1 MYATRAETSDAIRIR
16 NIVLFIK
23 RDQLQ
28 PETRRPYAELV
39 VERMASALRSPLREL
54 FSGDTFLIPVPG
66 AGLTR
71 PKTVWPALSI
81 CEALRTTG
89 LGASVTTVLRR
100 VRAVPK
106 SAGSQNRPSL
116 HDHYESF
123 AVQGT
128 LDRPKSIVLVD
139 DVVTSGT
146 TLMAGARRLN
156 EAFSGAVITAF
167 ALARVHSTGEPP
179 HLVQPVIERIVVAGA
194 RCRREPLS

>member
-1 MYATRAETSDAIRIR
+1 LVYATRSEASDAIRIR
-16 NIVLFIK
+16 DIVLFIK

-28 PETRRPYAELV
+28 PETRRPYADV
-39 VERMASALRSPLREL
+39 VVDRMASRLGPALSDL
-54 FSGDTFLIPVPG
+54 FGGDSWLVPVPG

-81 CEALRTTG
+81 CNALLRSG
-89 LGASVTTVLRR
+89 LGASVKPVLQRI
-100 VRAVPK
+100 RAVPK

-116 HDHYESF
+116 RDHHDSL

-128 LDRPKSIVLVD
+128 LHRPSRIVLVD

-156 EAFSGAVITAF
+156 EAFPKALVTAF
-167 ALARVHSTGEPP
+167 ALARVLSTGEPP
-179 HLVQPVIERIVVAGA
+179 HLFEPVIEQITVAGA
-194 RCRREPLS
+194 RCHRE